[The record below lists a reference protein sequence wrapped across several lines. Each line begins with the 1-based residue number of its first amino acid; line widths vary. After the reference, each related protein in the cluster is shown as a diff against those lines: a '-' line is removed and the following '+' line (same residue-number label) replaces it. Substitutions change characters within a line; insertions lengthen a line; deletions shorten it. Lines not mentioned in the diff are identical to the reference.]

1 MAITFHVI
9 HELEL
14 IKFITTTLL
23 ALTITGTVYGW
34 GDNRLGQACPQ
45 FPLAV
50 CSIPKPMLL
59 PIGEVAS
66 DIAAIN
72 DQVQ

>member
-1 MAITFHVI
+1 MNII
-9 HELEL
+9 PS
-14 IKFITTTLL
+14 IYI

-50 CSIPKPMLL
+50 CSIPKPILL

-72 DQVQ
+72 DQVL